1 MRLKVKSVK
10 YGVVKKPKTEK
21 PSETKPAYLM
31 QSRHNDS
38 TEQFFN
44 LAATPAYSSI
54 QFCCGASCTV
64 SFMCWSSFSRDR
76 TSISAPSRGLIF
88 IRSCS
93 ALRRDKSSGQQ
104 RTGSC
109 SHGFISRCNS
119 IILGVDGLFRC
130 LGMSVYCMLLEWSV
144 LTCPFLRSPS
154 LLQAGEET

>member
-31 QSRHNDS
+31 QSRHNNS

-119 IILGVDGLFRC
+119 IILGVDGYRPIQMFRNEC
-130 LGMSVYCMLLEWSV
+130 V
-144 LTCPFLRSPS
+144 LHVVGVVGVNVSFPS
-154 LLQAGEET
+154 FSLPSSGR